1 MTEEVM
7 LNKAGI
13 LIPWKLFVGA
23 VVAMLGFYVATQIA
37 PLRGE
42 MMAMQA
48 ELANQKVQIATL
60 QSQIFAMDNR
70 TKRPTQ

>member
-1 MTEEVM
+1 MSDDIAVD
-7 LNKAGI
+7 KVGI

-42 MMAMQA
+42 MIGMQRQIDGLQTRVA
-48 ELANQKVQIATL
+48 TLENQKRGNAQ
-60 QSQIFAMDNR
+60 
-70 TKRPTQ
+70 